1 LVSGGGSVSVE
12 VKSSVVV
19 KVVVKVGLKVG
30 EGVGESREE
39 LVKAEGVNGCIMG
52 EEVGVKVGVG
62 EGAEVE
68 VEVEFEEAILL
79 PSASES
85 EKPPRSK
92 PTEAR
97 AMMIPR
103 NTCRKLLTA
112 SSLRAT
118 LPRPVS
124 GH

>member
-1 LVSGGGSVSVE
+1 VSVE
-12 VKSSVVV
+12 VKSSVVVKVGV

-62 EGAEVE
+62 EGAE